1 MTCWNRQWSQNV
13 SYKKIII
20 LKESDE
26 MNDMNLF
33 QQFIAYFQENG
44 GYVFAQFVRHF
55 LISIYGVLFAAIVGI
70 PLESGFLKRCV
81 WPIG

>member
-70 PLESGFLKRCV
+70 PL
-81 WPIG
+81 

>member
-1 MTCWNRQWSQNV
+1 
-13 SYKKIII
+13 
-20 LKESDE
+20 

-55 LISIYGVLFAAIVGI
+55 LIYLWRFI
-70 PLESGFLKRCV
+70 RCNR
-81 WPIG
+81 WYSTRNLDF